1 MENETG
7 AYSCDLETFRFNF
20 FTTFISTP
28 SSPSVYISLAML
40 HLLFIVLPSIFFN
53 SLAIVLLYK
62 TNKDKQPSVVVF
74 YWICTVC
81 IAGPCSYGLLMDL
94 SLLFDQSVIGD
105 CLIQWQGAIY
115 WYSHSFFNSFLYW
128 LLGILSIV
136 LYLAICGIKLP
147 IQKMNIILCCVLTF
161 FIFETLAFII
171 GIETQSKIFCHV
183 RGSFCL
189 AFYTDSGVVVF
200 VGFVRVLI
208 GFAIPATT
216 VVIMVIL
223 SFIKVKKSSLAIDK
237 LLLRSLARLITVMIT
252 AAFLITSPT
261 LFLYFGSYHG
271 FHQGFM
277 ELISTYTIQINYV
290 LYPILI
296 LTMHKQARKMLK
308 KELYALFK
316 KKKHYQKTTSSLNS
330 EISKSMQQKQCLQ
343 EQLSPNNSQATK
355 QDLESRCSQVDENS
369 QTDNNK
375 SATKTMS
382 ETILPTELLL
392 KEPQHKPNEEN
403 LGIRI

>member
-1 MENETG
+1 MENSTEP
-7 AYSCDLETFRFNF
+7 YSCDLETFRSEFFN
-20 FTTFISTP
+20 TFVSTP

-115 WYSHSFFNSFLYW
+115 WYSHSFFNSMLFW

-136 LYLAICGIKLP
+136 LYLTIGGSKIPAKFIN
-147 IQKMNIILCCVLTF
+147 MALCCIVAF

-171 GIETQSKIFCHV
+171 GIETQSENFCFV

-189 AFYTDSGVVVF
+189 VFYTDSIVVVF
-200 VGFVRVLI
+200 IGFTRVLI
-208 GFAIPATT
+208 AFPLSATI

-223 SFIKVKKSSLAIDK
+223 SFIKVKRSTITIDK
-237 LLLRSLARLITVMIT
+237 ALFRFLARLITVMIT
-252 AAFLITSPT
+252 AAFLVTSPSA
-261 LFLYFGSYHG
+261 FLYFGSYHG

-277 ELISTYTIQINYV
+277 ELITTYVLQINYV
-290 LYPILI
+290 LYPMLI
-296 LTMHKQARKMLK
+296 LTMHKKARKMLK
-308 KELYALFK
+308 KELYSLFK
-316 KKKHYQKTTSSLNS
+316 KEKYRRKISLSINS
-330 EISKSMQQKQCLQ
+330 ETSKSMQQINFLFLQ
-343 EQLSPNNSQATK
+343 QNSSIISQVVTK
-355 QDLESRCSQVDENS
+355 EDLENQCSLEEFS
-369 QTDNNK
+369 QE
-375 SATKTMS
+375 KTPKII
-382 ETILPTELLL
+382 ILPTELRCI
-392 KEPQHKPNEEN
+392 KETSV
-403 LGIRI
+403 